1 MGNIIDYARTETRSF
16 EALPFREADALV
28 LAQLS
33 YDEVPKCVL
42 LLDDLVAKYGTL
54 QARVRSN
61 SIFDIRSHHC
71 VCCASPRLAVR
82 RLRVPMTS

>member
-33 YDEVPKCVL
+33 YDEIPYVAGACEAIRYSASDCIVAYAAQAPVWRR
-42 LLDDLVAKYGTL
+42 DD
-54 QARVRSN
+54 
-61 SIFDIRSHHC
+61 
-71 VCCASPRLAVR
+71 CACR
-82 RLRVPMTS
+82 

>member
-33 YDEVPKCVL
+33 YDEVPECVL
-42 LLDDLVAKYGTL
+42 RLDDLVAKYGACEAIRYSASDRIVAYAA
-54 QARVRSN
+54 QAPVWRR
-61 SIFDIRSHHC
+61 DD
-71 VCCASPRLAVR
+71 CACR
-82 RLRVPMTS
+82 

>member
-33 YDEVPKCVL
+33 YDEVPECVL
-42 LLDDLVAKYGTL
+42 RFGSEIRYVAGACEAIRYSASDRIVAYAAQAPVWRRDD
-54 QARVRSN
+54 
-61 SIFDIRSHHC
+61 
-71 VCCASPRLAVR
+71 CACR
-82 RLRVPMTS
+82 